1 MGSKRKTMDGFDLN
15 AFSERLNAESDRAFA
30 ILGAALL
37 DAKLEELFR
46 RKLRAFKDELL
57 GNTSPIGT
65 LSARIRIAYAIG
77 WISDAVRF
85 ELDTIRDIRND
96 FAHSFDHNLSF
107 ADQSVA
113 DRCRNLKTA
122 EAFLKGYEA
131 AASSPNQNLSAEA
144 IFAMQAV
151 FKSPRWRYQLAVEF
165 IAQHLDEIHGES
177 AAYAGTDLLT
187 EVHSLSANTRIIISA
202 TGTVGGTASGQAGP
216 QP

>member
-1 MGSKRKTMDGFDLN
+1 MDGFDLN
-15 AFSERLNAESDRAFA
+15 AFSERLNDESDRAFA

-46 RKLRAFKDELL
+46 RKLRAFRDELL

-65 LSARIRIAYAIG
+65 FSARIRIACAAG
-77 WISDAVRF
+77 WISDDVRID
-85 ELDTIRDIRND
+85 LDTIRAIRND

-107 ADQSVA
+107 ADQSVV
-113 DRCRNLKTA
+113 DRCRNLRTA

-131 AASSPNQNLSAEA
+131 AAAAPNRNLSSEA

-165 IAQHLDEIHGES
+165 LAQHLDEIHGES
-177 AAYAGTDLLT
+177 TAYAGTDLLA
-187 EVHSLSANTRIIISA
+187 EVHALSANTRIKVSA
-202 TGTVGGTASGQAGP
+202 TSTSGPASE
-216 QP
+216 